1 MAYNQLSMSFTE
13 VTGRL
18 LRWGNSF
25 GIRLSKADVERLH
38 LVPGHDVRILVEED
52 LPPLDPLDVRKYD
65 LGGDAADRH
74 DELFP
79 AEGL

>member
-1 MAYNQLSMSFTE
+1 MSFTE

-38 LVPGHDVRILVEED
+38 LAPGQPVRILVEED
-52 LPPLDPLDVRKYD
+52 LPALDPRDLPRFD

-74 DELFP
+74 DELFGFP
-79 AEGL
+79 EGDDA